1 MTRHRLIALAAACLA
16 ALLTTAPAAAAAP
29 VDPPQLV
36 LRPSDL
42 SGGYSIERNEL
53 HQPCDRLVGVGPE
66 SAALRHLWTSLHPN
80 GCSVHMMRLWS
91 APGQRPGP
99 REVRSLA
106 LKFAD
111 ANGAAAMLARPRDL
125 ALFASA
131 LPRRDLEV
139 VDPAPAI
146 GDAAVMLA
154 APRDS
159 SAAVIWRSGSL
170 LAAVLVTD
178 RRDPVATALG
188 LAAVQQARMLAPT
201 PLPLGAFDDLEVPLD
216 DPSLPAPV
224 YWLGRALP
232 AAGRYPR
239 LPLAEVVQSSRA
251 DLRRGV
257 RVTLIYGNLASD
269 AAFPIVLFDP
279 KALRRPPLRSG
290 LGHILREYCP
300 VVERLALPHGR
311 ATIFTGRR
319 SCRHDGAAVVRLP
332 GVVVVVFPA
341 ECGDCRGPVDRYHSR
356 AGLRALVRALRPR
369 VPRAFPPAP
378 RAG

>member
-1 MTRHRLIALAAACLA
+1 MTRDRLIALAAACLA
-16 ALLTTAPAAAAAP
+16 ALLTTAPATAAAP
-29 VDPPQLV
+29 VDPQQLV

-53 HQPCDRLVGVGPE
+53 HEPCDRLVGVGPE
-66 SAALRHLWTSLHPN
+66 SAAFLHLWTSLHPH

-99 REVRSLA
+99 RDVRSLA
-106 LKFAD
+106 LTFAN

-125 ALFASA
+125 AVFASA

-146 GDAAVMLA
+146 GDAAVVLA

-170 LAAVLVTD
+170 LAAVLVAD
-178 RRDPVATALG
+178 RRDPVATALA

-251 DLRRGV
+251 ELRRGV
-257 RVTLIYGNLASD
+257 RVTLIYGDLSSGL
-269 AAFPIVLFDP
+269 AFPIVLLDP
-279 KALRRPPLRSG
+279 KLRRPAFRSALGRTLRQ
-290 LGHILREYCP
+290 YCP
-300 VVERLALPHGR
+300 VVERLTLPNGR

-319 SCRHDGAAVVRLP
+319 SCRHDGAAIVRFP
-332 GVVVVVFPA
+332 GVVVVVFPD
-341 ECGDCRGPVDRYHSR
+341 ECSDCREPIARYHSR
-356 AGLRALVRALRPR
+356 AGLRRIVRALRIRPPR
-369 VPRAFPPAP
+369 PATTV
-378 RAG
+378 AVG